1 MVNPPANPCFPPPL
15 SAWREMLSEIRL
27 HESLKAC
34 RLEFWQGRPRLFRHC
49 GNQPMHTSLHPVV
62 FSGDTMT
69 DVDRA
74 YNIVRKELAEV
85 GLLAEGK
92 YLDQIEL
99 WISDRP
105 SEGESAYI
113 FEAPGPWESKQSS
126 ASFAEAKS
134 VTCTRFSCSI
144 TAPGGRS
151 SRNGDVSATSVIT
164 RPSTRE
170 SMRAARSGRRPTR
183 WSRR

>member
-1 MVNPPANPCFPPPL
+1 
-15 SAWREMLSEIRL
+15 MLTEIRL
-27 HESLKAC
+27 HERTKAC
-34 RLEFWQGRPRLFRHC
+34 KLELWQGRPRLFRHC

-113 FEAPGPWESKQSS
+113 FEAPGPWISKGYKPGVIYLPSEARTAASWLALPSFSLRLAMNFAYSS
-126 ASFAEAKS
+126 MK
-134 VTCTRFSCSI
+134 I
-144 TAPGGRS
+144 LPGGRKS
-151 SRNGDVSATSVIT
+151 KSLGLSRKN
-164 RPSTRE
+164 
-170 SMRAARSGRRPTR
+170 
-183 WSRR
+183 SR